1 MSDINTTV
9 EQMTRQRSLSTI
21 ATAYVYAALLVA
33 GPWIFTMLG
42 IVGLSSTGC
51 TANCDQLALFRS
63 VVIYNSLFSLVVT
76 SPVAFFAGR
85 YVSDRLYAG
94 QTNAVFFVF
103 LASLTLFC
111 LCVLTVAVPFYLWAA
126 SLNGPTRIAA
136 IQNVFLI
143 GASWLLIP
151 FLGVIK
157 AHGALLVA
165 FGLNAL
171 LMIVLGFTVS
181 DPVCHVAAG
190 HLQRQLCHDRCH
202 PGCHAGAPIRHSH
215 RPRVELPA
223 IRRHKWE
230 LPLAG
235 LAYAVGIWADKVVM
249 WYGVSSGGLRTAGV
263 LRTMPSYD
271 TAMFWAQL
279 ASIPVIAVAFVH
291 VETQLAKLFGKFYGR
306 FDQQA
311 SLRELTGVMQNLR
324 TCVISSVVMLFVAL
338 AIVATMTILISFVF
352 MSEMGLRPAYMSI
365 LRIALWAM
373 AFHTSSMF
381 CFVFLLY
388 FDLRRPALLIT
399 ATYALLNPIL
409 TLALLPLGQAF
420 YGYGAMIAAATCF
433 LLAFSILLRELPW
446 LHYHAF
452 ITNNT
457 SL

>member
-1 MSDINTTV
+1 MSSWLPRWSAD
-9 EQMTRQRSLSTI
+9 S
-21 ATAYVYAALLVA
+21 A
-33 GPWIFTMLG
+33 
-42 IVGLSSTGC
+42 
-51 TANCDQLALFRS
+51 
-63 VVIYNSLFSLVVT
+63 
-76 SPVAFFAGR
+76 
-85 YVSDRLYAG
+85 
-94 QTNAVFFVF
+94 
-103 LASLTLFC
+103 LASTSSGTSCDF
-111 LCVLTVAVPFYLWAA
+111 
-126 SLNGPTRIAA
+126 
-136 IQNVFLI
+136 
-143 GASWLLIP
+143 
-151 FLGVIK
+151 
-157 AHGALLVA
+157 
-165 FGLNAL
+165 
-171 LMIVLGFTVS
+171 
-181 DPVCHVAAG
+181 
-190 HLQRQLCHDRCH
+190 
-202 PGCHAGAPIRHSH
+202 
-215 RPRVELPA
+215 
-223 IRRHKWE
+223 RRHKWE

-249 WYGVSSGGLRTAGV
+249 WYGASSGGLRTAGV

-352 MSEMGLRPAYMSI
+352 MSELGLRPAYMSI

-433 LLAFSILLRELPW
+433 LLAFSILLQGTALAALSR
-446 LHYHAF
+446 LHHQQHVAVR
-452 ITNNT
+452 IDHVDW
-457 SL
+457 